1 MNKKCKIEEMPL
13 LRVQVTKVKQFK
25 REVMQVVQFQKL
37 PKKNNL
43 SIEKSLA
50 IWVSSQLV
58 TAHFA

>member
-1 MNKKCKIEEMPL
+1 MNKKCKIEETPL

-37 PKKNNL
+37 PKKSNL
-43 SIEKSLA
+43 NIEKSLA